1 MIQPSQ
7 ILQQNSL
14 KNKLKPQTATLVL
27 VSIIV
32 LSAIIVALWATGNGE
47 IATIFAYFNSLQENP
62 PMWLETPMIMGR
74 FLLTPTIV
82 MFLSVWLITVISP
95 QPRFWSRILVILI
108 LCGLL
113 IRYLLWR
120 SLSSLNL
127 SDPLNGTFSLLLFFL
142 ELFVLFS
149 SSLQLLLM
157 LRVKNRRR
165 EADLAQQS
173 AIEHQFKP
181 TVDILIPTYD
191 ESVQILQ
198 RTLIGCQSIDYELK
212 TIYLLDDT
220 RRPEVAKLAQ
230 ELGCEYRTRPNNLH
244 AKAGNLNYTIPQTTG
259 EFIVVFDADFIP
271 TRNFL
276 QRTLGF
282 FQDSQVALV
291 QTPQNFY
298 NLDPIAR
305 NLGLGNVLI
314 PEEEVFYRQIEP
326 IKDGAGSVVCS
337 GTSFVV
343 RRSAL
348 EEIGGFVTDSLSE
361 DYFTGVRLSAQ
372 GYRLIYL
379 DEKLSAGLAA
389 ENISAHATQRLRWAR
404 GTLQA
409 FFIDS
414 NPLTIKGLSWLQRL
428 AHLEGLLH
436 WFTSI
441 SQVIFL
447 MMPLVYGFLNVIPI
461 RADVSDFLYFFL
473 PYYIT
478 QITVFSWLNYRSR
491 SAILSSVYGLVLAF
505 PLAITVIQVM
515 LNPFSK
521 GFKVTPKGTIQNK
534 YHFNWGLAFPL
545 LILFILNAV
554 SLWLNLCICIIAQIK
569 TPADLLYNYQG
580 INLSWIWGIYNL
592 IVLGVALLILIDVPN
607 HSLYHWFQLRRVVK
621 LTLDSGQV
629 FWGVTNN
636 ISESGVEVAL
646 TQKEFPRISRG
657 DTLPV
662 EIELQEESIDLT
674 GMVIHSEFDGEFP
687 LVQICFEKMTLTQ
700 LRKLIILLYCRPGQ
714 WQSKKTPGEIQSMGL
729 LLKTLIKPK
738 FIFEREPKT
747 NSLIVSQI

>member
-1 MIQPSQ
+1 MLQPSQ

-27 VSIIV
+27 VSIIL

-47 IATIFAYFNSLQENP
+47 IATIFTYFNSLQENP
-62 PMWLETPMIMGR
+62 PMWLETPMIMGK

-82 MFLSVWLITVISP
+82 MFLSVWLITLISP
-95 QPRFWSRILVILI
+95 QPRFWSRTVVILI
-108 LCGLL
+108 LWGLL

-127 SDPLNGTFSLLLFFL
+127 SDPLSGTFSLLLFFL
-142 ELFVLFS
+142 ELLVLFS

-165 EADLAQQS
+165 EADLAQES
-173 AIEHQFKP
+173 AIAHQFKP

-191 ESVQILQ
+191 ESIEILR
-198 RTLIGCQSIDYELK
+198 RTLIGCQAIDYELK

-220 RRPEVAKLAQ
+220 KRPEIAKLAQ
-230 ELGCEYRTRPNNLH
+230 ELGCEYRTRPNNLY
-244 AKAGNLNYTIPQTTG
+244 AKAGNLNYAIPQTTG

-305 NLGLGNVLI
+305 NLGLGNVLT

-343 RRSAL
+343 RRRAL

-441 SQVIFL
+441 SQVVFL
-447 MMPLVYGFLNVIPI
+447 MMPLAYGFLNVIPI

-478 QITVFSWLNYRSR
+478 QITVFSWLNHHSR
-491 SAILSSVYGLVLAF
+491 SAILSNVYGLVLAF

-554 SLWLNLCICIIAQIK
+554 SLWLNLCICIIAEVN
-569 TPADLLYNYQG
+569 TPADLLYQYQG

-621 LTLDSGQV
+621 LTLESGQV

-636 ISESGVEVAL
+636 ISEVGVEVAL

-657 DTLPV
+657 DALPLK
-662 EIELQEESIDLT
+662 IELQEESINLT
-674 GMVIHSEFDGEFP
+674 GMVIHTEFDGEFP

-700 LRKLIILLYCRPGQ
+700 LRQLIILLYCRPGQ
-714 WQSKKTPGEIQSMGL
+714 WQSKKTPGEFQSIGL